1 MKNKNSDSLKSYNP
15 RKSKKHIFFF
25 NVLPVA
31 LAAAVLLGIAGN
43 SAFRSVD
50 ATAKT
55 SLPYIETKK
64 SILKS
69 GGTFNILEVTPKSD
83 NPLYGTSAGGVLTT
97 QYGSG
102 DASEE
107 NCGAVT
113 GNFGYLIDGQEPI
126 DFEKTLGN
134 FSTQLIAGEKTD
146 DKSKYSDANDLYD
159 GSKLSAIR
167 RKWANEYLKDLESD
181 GIASENEDSAPLK
194 LNKTADSYYKEL
206 MPWENDEKGEKTV
219 NLTTTET
226 YYVKGSF
233 TENTENGS
241 FSASSSSFV
250 VNKGGNYVQNIS
262 LMNQLSAVTDEGSSG
277 EDSDLSNLVF
287 YKPEFTKV
295 DFEKIDVNT
304 VKDTLY
310 KAEKIGFPLILKKTK
325 ADTENNSTAGTK
337 DNSTA
342 GAGKNNVY
350 AVDLYA
356 TGDFNDLLTTDETE
370 LAKAIKKHSFDDT
383 CDYYVITGLVE
394 DPIMGSAL
402 TYGTSGKT
410 LAQMQESGG
419 YYSAQLDI
427 EKPFVSTQQLVIKN
441 KGFDETPASGFF
453 NCDPKFFN
461 YVGKGNGSY
470 DLNVTPA
477 TADDKSQNTYIINT
491 NLIRYVGGYTNNNWF
506 LKHSLDLDDNEAD
519 SLASRVYVKCV
530 TPEEADGLKDLDSYD
545 LIVFSS
551 GLSFFSGKPGESFDK
566 ADCSNLVKNLQAY
579 LNDKKPLLL
588 DSSALSNS
596 KISNLLSTKEEK
608 DNSTYKYMDMGKKEN
623 QYGAAYR
630 NVYIFRDGFDSGK
643 KAIASDNYTKQFP
656 SDQYK
661 GNDSAFKDV
670 YEGIS
675 YENSLRERKTPGT
688 SDLIDDTIDEA
699 AAIRYIINY
708 QQQRSTAKKSKI
720 KVLDIEPESTNVTN
734 SADGYPYYN
743 VSDGKV
749 ENTKNSTYD
758 TTVCKKKIMKFLTGF
773 KEDQVDVTTVS
784 TRTLDGLTDDITET
798 YDLVY
803 IGDNSGLRK
812 KYFDGGMNTYDI
824 NNNFV
829 NSLVYYNIGDTYK
842 VKNTCYATLNGML
855 DKEYNTGVGDT
866 DTYRYSGNDI
876 SVKKQ
881 KELQSFI
888 NQKFPVIISDGLI
901 NDTSNGTSDIR
912 VGISFTEGKF
922 NKGNDQNS
930 DTVTVTVNPVF
941 YQNGIPVKINNAKC
955 TYSWYKYENGNLTQ
969 INNESGST
977 ITLKN
982 DVIPYRNW
990 DKAGDYR
997 FLCYIDSI
1005 TIGDQKVVFSDK
1017 PSIRIGVWHN
1027 KSYGDRGGG
1036 AFYDNNTTENNYRD
1050 NTSNQLI
1057 IIPAL
1062 NDSAISLTTVDHN
1075 TRLYDTLNRN
1085 IITSKNVMSYSSAI
1099 KNVNLV
1105 ESYASLSS
1113 PEIKML
1119 NAPKQYKD
1127 ENNTNQIT
1135 DKKLDFDFK
1144 IINETD
1150 VNPQDTTYTAK
1161 VYADLNSDGVYNPET
1176 EEITS
1181 LTVNK
1186 AGGGSVLPA
1195 NLKGGIA
1202 EDSAQEYKLSAQLP
1216 ESLQG
1221 AFSWKFVITQNSDD
1235 SVSTDD
1241 CPKDSYKGISFVGL
1255 NDPKS
1260 KIRIRILQ
1268 LNSADNEPT
1277 TENGV
1282 TKDPKNKR
1290 TEGSNHNQYNL
1301 EQIINTKEGKFG
1313 TALTNKFITDNYDI
1327 KIKTISATDFA
1338 DYINTQKF
1346 KEDIKNNDESWYDA
1360 HKNKGFKWTD
1370 YYDMLILGFGDS
1382 YKGPDD
1388 KGLTLVNDF
1397 ITTGKAVLFC
1407 HDNSSYRNLSK
1418 SYYRTFNE
1426 EADFTNAFYYNTMLR
1441 SKAFMD
1447 VYGISDSETVDG
1459 LQIGGQKNWE
1469 LGYNS
1474 GVLAQGGQLS
1484 SDVQNQIKSRGYSV
1498 AYKPISGSDDSQTVS
1513 EVHGFSDTATGHR
1526 IKLENGIMKSI
1537 SDDNTNIKDDKGG
1550 LVTSKVSQ
1558 VNKGQITSYPYN
1570 VNLNDF
1576 NTTSTEKKNGFV
1588 YTGNNTNQMSVS
1600 NTHAQWYQLNTNANN
1615 IVVWYTVENKDSSN
1629 DLYGINDCINNYYI
1643 YNCGNI
1649 TYTGAGHEDND
1660 SKVTKNEAELFV
1672 NTMIA
1677 AFRTSVTKPI
1687 AKFVASDNSDTAIES
1702 TSIQVE
1708 SEDTSSDGTI
1718 TDNQKQAISKKVDEA
1733 KIYFKITDNSINKNM
1748 TEGITLYDKVVKDRD
1763 GKITSKEGKI
1773 NDWEIGLHDAHPTNI
1788 YYDIVSN
1795 GQLKRGKVYYFTLPT
1810 SSQAYKDLT
1819 SGSES
1824 GEIWLEPYNTVDG
1837 NKQETGDPIKL
1848 TISLDKGGL
1857 FKLG

>member
-1277 TENGV
+1277 MENGV

-1526 IKLENGIMKSI
+1526 IKLENGSMKSI

-1615 IVVWYTVENKDSSN
+1615 IVVWYTVENKDSKN

-1788 YYDIVSN
+1788 YYDTVSN

>member
-699 AAIRYIINY
+699 AANRYIINY

-758 TTVCKKKIMKFLTGF
+758 TTVCKKKIMKFL
-773 KEDQVDVTTVS
+773 S
-784 TRTLDGLTDDITET
+784 L
-798 YDLVY
+798 
-803 IGDNSGLRK
+803 LR
-812 KYFDGGMNTYDI
+812 
-824 NNNFV
+824 
-829 NSLVYYNIGDTYK
+829 
-842 VKNTCYATLNGML
+842 
-855 DKEYNTGVGDT
+855 
-866 DTYRYSGNDI
+866 
-876 SVKKQ
+876 
-881 KELQSFI
+881 ELI
-888 NQKFPVIISDGLI
+888 
-901 NDTSNGTSDIR
+901 
-912 VGISFTEGKF
+912 
-922 NKGNDQNS
+922 
-930 DTVTVTVNPVF
+930 
-941 YQNGIPVKINNAKC
+941 
-955 TYSWYKYENGNLTQ
+955 
-969 INNESGST
+969 
-977 ITLKN
+977 
-982 DVIPYRNW
+982 
-990 DKAGDYR
+990 
-997 FLCYIDSI
+997 
-1005 TIGDQKVVFSDK
+1005 
-1017 PSIRIGVWHN
+1017 
-1027 KSYGDRGGG
+1027 
-1036 AFYDNNTTENNYRD
+1036 
-1050 NTSNQLI
+1050 
-1057 IIPAL
+1057 
-1062 NDSAISLTTVDHN
+1062 
-1075 TRLYDTLNRN
+1075 
-1085 IITSKNVMSYSSAI
+1085 
-1099 KNVNLV
+1099 
-1105 ESYASLSS
+1105 
-1113 PEIKML
+1113 
-1119 NAPKQYKD
+1119 
-1127 ENNTNQIT
+1127 
-1135 DKKLDFDFK
+1135 
-1144 IINETD
+1144 
-1150 VNPQDTTYTAK
+1150 
-1161 VYADLNSDGVYNPET
+1161 
-1176 EEITS
+1176 
-1181 LTVNK
+1181 
-1186 AGGGSVLPA
+1186 
-1195 NLKGGIA
+1195 
-1202 EDSAQEYKLSAQLP
+1202 
-1216 ESLQG
+1216 
-1221 AFSWKFVITQNSDD
+1221 
-1235 SVSTDD
+1235 
-1241 CPKDSYKGISFVGL
+1241 
-1255 NDPKS
+1255 
-1260 KIRIRILQ
+1260 
-1268 LNSADNEPT
+1268 
-1277 TENGV
+1277 
-1282 TKDPKNKR
+1282 
-1290 TEGSNHNQYNL
+1290 
-1301 EQIINTKEGKFG
+1301 
-1313 TALTNKFITDNYDI
+1313 
-1327 KIKTISATDFA
+1327 
-1338 DYINTQKF
+1338 
-1346 KEDIKNNDESWYDA
+1346 
-1360 HKNKGFKWTD
+1360 
-1370 YYDMLILGFGDS
+1370 
-1382 YKGPDD
+1382 
-1388 KGLTLVNDF
+1388 
-1397 ITTGKAVLFC
+1397 
-1407 HDNSSYRNLSK
+1407 
-1418 SYYRTFNE
+1418 
-1426 EADFTNAFYYNTMLR
+1426 
-1441 SKAFMD
+1441 
-1447 VYGISDSETVDG
+1447 
-1459 LQIGGQKNWE
+1459 
-1469 LGYNS
+1469 
-1474 GVLAQGGQLS
+1474 
-1484 SDVQNQIKSRGYSV
+1484 
-1498 AYKPISGSDDSQTVS
+1498 
-1513 EVHGFSDTATGHR
+1513 
-1526 IKLENGIMKSI
+1526 
-1537 SDDNTNIKDDKGG
+1537 
-1550 LVTSKVSQ
+1550 
-1558 VNKGQITSYPYN
+1558 
-1570 VNLNDF
+1570 
-1576 NTTSTEKKNGFV
+1576 
-1588 YTGNNTNQMSVS
+1588 
-1600 NTHAQWYQLNTNANN
+1600 
-1615 IVVWYTVENKDSSN
+1615 
-1629 DLYGINDCINNYYI
+1629 
-1643 YNCGNI
+1643 
-1649 TYTGAGHEDND
+1649 
-1660 SKVTKNEAELFV
+1660 
-1672 NTMIA
+1672 
-1677 AFRTSVTKPI
+1677 
-1687 AKFVASDNSDTAIES
+1687 
-1702 TSIQVE
+1702 
-1708 SEDTSSDGTI
+1708 
-1718 TDNQKQAISKKVDEA
+1718 
-1733 KIYFKITDNSINKNM
+1733 
-1748 TEGITLYDKVVKDRD
+1748 
-1763 GKITSKEGKI
+1763 
-1773 NDWEIGLHDAHPTNI
+1773 
-1788 YYDIVSN
+1788 
-1795 GQLKRGKVYYFTLPT
+1795 
-1810 SSQAYKDLT
+1810 
-1819 SGSES
+1819 
-1824 GEIWLEPYNTVDG
+1824 
-1837 NKQETGDPIKL
+1837 
-1848 TISLDKGGL
+1848 
-1857 FKLG
+1857 